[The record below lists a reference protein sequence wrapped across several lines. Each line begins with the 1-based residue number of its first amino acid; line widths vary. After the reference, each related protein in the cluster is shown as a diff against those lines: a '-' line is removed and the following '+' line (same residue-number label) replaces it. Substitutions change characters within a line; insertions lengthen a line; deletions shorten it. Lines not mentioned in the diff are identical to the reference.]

1 MRRSC
6 RWGLCTAVASV
17 LMPAATAVAVAAAT
31 GAYQG
36 KTSQKQT
43 VTLTLTPTTVSK
55 LKILVLDKCS
65 AHHTLKSHENF
76 PPIRIT
82 NGKFGGKYV
91 PTGGHPG
98 QSATLRGAVGRNRV
112 TGSIQDVSYSK
123 QVHRLCRGSATFS
136 TKHR

>member
-6 RWGLCTAVASV
+6 RWGLCTAVASL
-17 LMPAATAVAVAAAT
+17 LMLAATAVAVAAAT
-31 GAYQG
+31 GAYHG

-65 AHHTLKSHENF
+65 AHHTLKSLEKF
-76 PPIRIT
+76 PPMRAT
-82 NGKFGGKYV
+82 NGKFGGKFV
-91 PTGGHPG
+91 PTGGHRG
-98 QSATLRGAVGRNRV
+98 ESATLRGTVGRTRV
-112 TGSIQDVSYSK
+112 SGSIRDVSYSK

-136 TKHR
+136 AKHR

>member
-17 LMPAATAVAVAAAT
+17 LMLAATAVAVAAAS

-65 AHHTLKSHENF
+65 AHHTLKSLEKF
-76 PPIRIT
+76 PPIPIS
-82 NGKFGGKYV
+82 NGKFGGKFV
-91 PTGGHPG
+91 PTGRHRGE
-98 QSATLRGAVGRNRV
+98 SATLRGTVGRSQI
-112 TGSIQDVSYSK
+112 TGSLQDVSYSK
-123 QVHRLCRGSATFS
+123 QVHRLCRGRVTFS
-136 TKHR
+136 AKHR